1 MTYFVKIVN
10 SVLHPK
16 FTRSPSMQ
24 SEAVKLVI
32 VGDVGVG
39 KSSLKH
45 SYECNA
51 FPGEYLPVTSGN
63 YTCNVL
69 IDGLPFC
76 VDIWDTAGQENVDK
90 LRRLSYFKT
99 DAFLVCYS
107 IENRHSLNNID
118 SKWVPELRQHCPGVP
133 IVLVA
138 CKIDLR
144 TTLHGNHLINAMEGK
159 ALAKKLDMLF
169 FETSSLQLKGL
180 HECVNAAIRRA
191 KGMPDRKH
199 GRCTVVSRCCVM

>member
-76 VDIWDTAGQENVDK
+76 VDIWDTAGQVIN
-90 LRRLSYFKT
+90 R
-99 DAFLVCYS
+99 